1 LYSASRKGSRC
12 RKVSP
17 CGAQLFDQSLG
28 FFACDSVNVQALR
41 AVASGSP
48 HGWRV
53 RVDPVDSPDRGG
65 RTRFLC
71 GLPTGFRPFGA
82 TGVYPTSVSVRGARV
97 RPRAPCTPVYG
108 DASVTPFAPPAF
120 PLVWSEGPALKGSFV
135 NGRERTILSLA
146 QDAKS
151 CAKVC
156 AGLRPMCTELG
167 PQVEP
172 QTVAGAEGGVC
183 TLARAPRV
191 AHPTRSR
198 P

>member
-1 LYSASRKGSRC
+1 VRTTHW
-12 RKVSP
+12 VP
-17 CGAQLFDQSLG
+17 
-28 FFACDSVNVQALR
+28 ALR
-41 AVASGSP
+41 RDWSVP
-48 HGWRV
+48 YLR
-53 RVDPVDSPDRGG
+53 
-65 RTRFLC
+65 
-71 GLPTGFRPFGA
+71 FGA
-82 TGVYPTSVSVRGARV
+82 RGSCSTPRIVYAGLRR
-97 RPRAPCTPVYG
+97 CKCN
-108 DASVTPFAPPAF
+108 PFSPPAF
-120 PLVWSEGPALKGSFV
+120 PLVWSEGPALKGWFV